1 MRRFYDVIENAQPVQ
16 VDNANQLSL
25 YIEGKPDWLDKGL
38 KGLRI

>member
-25 YIEGKPDWLDKGL
+25 YIEL
-38 KGLRI
+38 KIERPIEGE